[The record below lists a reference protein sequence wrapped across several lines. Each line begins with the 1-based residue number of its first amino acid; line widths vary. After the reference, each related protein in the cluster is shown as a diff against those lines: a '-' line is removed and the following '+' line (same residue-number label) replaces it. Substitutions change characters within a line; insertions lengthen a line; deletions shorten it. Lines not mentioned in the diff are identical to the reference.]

1 MKWMQRMHCRDELL
15 TFEDPV
21 SFLLW
26 FVAMNCHRW
35 PTETNNTDRNISPIS
50 RGAWEKHPSS
60 LQLTREILIKETRVE
75 YQVVITVETE
85 QRSPHSV
92 SLRTYSETRSTHVSS
107 QTKQTKQFKWDET
120 KSMRQNETER
130 PWDRERQRPRDRQTD
145 RQKLEQCQMTHP
157 SRFILRVSSS
167 AFFFVSTK
175 MRVLWWLSARI
186 SCRRRFSLHAKHF
199 KCKEN
204 ELQKQKSFIA
214 WSDIYKFIC

>member
-1 MKWMQRMHCRDELL
+1 MNANITNDQTFILTMKWMQRMHCRDELL

-75 YQVVITVETE
+75 YQVVTTVETE

-120 KSMRQNETER
+120 KVWDKMKQRDRETLRQGETE
-130 PWDRERQRPRDRQTD
+130 T
-145 RQKLEQCQMTHP
+145 
-157 SRFILRVSSS
+157 
-167 AFFFVSTK
+167 
-175 MRVLWWLSARI
+175 
-186 SCRRRFSLHAKHF
+186 
-199 KCKEN
+199 
-204 ELQKQKSFIA
+204 
-214 WSDIYKFIC
+214 